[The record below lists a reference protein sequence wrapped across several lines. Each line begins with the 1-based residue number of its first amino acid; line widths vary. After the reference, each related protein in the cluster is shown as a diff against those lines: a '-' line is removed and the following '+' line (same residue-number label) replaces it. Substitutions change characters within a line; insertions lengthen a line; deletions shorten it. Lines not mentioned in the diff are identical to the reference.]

1 MKKNLII
8 LLLIPFLIA
17 ILGVV
22 TVTQTYD
29 MVDADIVGISW
40 PYQDSEAFKLDANL
54 KYILTATGVN
64 QRGIEAKNH
73 NLVWVVENKNKEEE
87 NHAKIV
93 FANGYY
99 YLQTLSEGEIIITCK
114 NEKGNVY
121 KQLNGIVYVEGA
133 VLIQSKIKASGNS
146 IDPNL
151 YIGAINLQDGMETD
165 ATFDLEI
172 RAFPSD
178 MKEYIRLVDK
188 SDNFNYDVENSRIT
202 IDKNSKDEDAFLEI
216 GFDSEGG
223 VISSK
228 FNFKIVEGGI
238 NIYKYEDLQYVS
250 SNKKIGVLRKNF
262 ESVDNAYVF
271 DSKGKIVFENGLP
284 KLKENNVE
292 CFGNLDYKTETVQF
306 NKSDLYHFTT
316 TYNKSYIDAWN
327 EYMKSKN
334 SDNFIDDQIYVC
346 LRIQNDFYG
355 NGYTL
360 NFHNVTYPTSGVEIN
375 QADGSTIFYPE
386 LAKDDIFRGPLPFYT
401 LGDHNNM
408 PLIEALGQDNVG
420 IYLDGDGI
428 LFDDVNVKNCDY
440 GNFFST
446 LNTVGTVVDVHGDDI
461 TIKNCRLQ
469 NGKNVLR
476 SFSNM
481 NLVVDNS
488 LLSNARCFLF
498 MTGSNE
504 FEPINDSQTFTF
516 TKTDGTTVRSTLIDY
531 LKQNGI
537 GDEVLN
543 DFVTGNY
550 TNKEKMGEALKY
562 INEALNQTSK
572 DVSQYKGTTR
582 IIDTYFYNSSI
593 ASIAFECLFNGPY
606 LYSLLPSNINDL
618 LGQVPTADGT
628 PLNDFLPANVSGISY
643 PTYVSLEGK
652 TRFYN
657 YQTIDKNH
665 NNTDGLDISGLINEN
680 ITTMI
685 AGMGEQ
691 YSIDINIEKFF
702 PIKDY
707 LYNATSPNKELHWVD
722 GQAYINII
730 GAWYGGGINNSV
742 LDMDLLDASLGND
755 IGKVRSIDITQSFL
769 DLGQGKS
776 TMETYKNMVLKAV
789 PVVIG
794 DEPFKFI
801 CARDGY
807 LFNEN
812 PDVLDL
818 VKNARGE

>member
-151 YIGAINLQDGMETD
+151 YIGAINLQDGIETD

-188 SDNFNYDVENSRIT
+188 SDNFDYDVENSRLT

-271 DSKGKIVFENGLP
+271 DSKGKIVFENGSP

-292 CFGNLDYKTETVQF
+292 CFGILDYKTETVKF

-420 IYLDGDGI
+420 VYLDGDGI

-481 NLVVDNS
+481 NLVLDNS

-504 FEPINDSQTFTF
+504 FEAINDSQTFTF

-755 IGKVRSIDITQSFL
+755 IGKVRSIDITQSYL